1 MFDVG
6 VLAQVLFGGGEVK
19 LDDLAKI
26 RENIRPN
33 YMVVPLKHY
42 QK

>member
-1 MFDVG
+1 MIR
-6 VLAQVLFGGGEVK
+6 K
-19 LDDLAKI
+19 LDDLVNI

-42 QK
+42 RHDKCFKSGEGV